1 MSHPYQNL
9 PTHQYWPQAMTKPAP
24 GHVNPAQGSTL
35 RIARSE
41 PVVTLGS
48 CFAQHL
54 AREIHQ
60 AGFNYLVGEV
70 APATLDARAAQA
82 RQYGLFSA
90 RYGNIYTA
98 RQARQ
103 LLERAFKGF
112 EPLEPVW
119 RKVGD
124 RYADPF
130 RPSVEPEG
138 FASQEDLLADRARH
152 LEAVRAVF
160 TRAKWVIFT
169 LGLTEAWR
177 SRQDGAVFSQA
188 PGVAGCGAFDSGRH
202 EFVNF
207 SANEVAEDIAAFR
220 ELLREINPEANLVLT
235 VSPVPLA
242 ATYESRHVWTS
253 TTYSKA
259 ALRVAAEETV
269 RRFGNAFYFPS
280 YEIITSPAAG
290 GRYYD
295 DDLRS
300 ITRAGVKHVMRVFFE
315 NCVDDT
321 ASASAVDQ
329 AQLREALMSDMEIL
343 CDEEQLLNA
352 GNAEEQALTQ
362 ESFDEVTYLTLNPDV
377 AAAVA
382 ARQFHSG
389 WHHYTTHGRVEGRRR
404 A

>member
-1 MSHPYQNL
+1 MAHPYQNL
-9 PTHQYWPQAMTKPAP
+9 PAHQYWPQAMTRPAP
-24 GHVNPAQGSTL
+24 GHINPAQGSTL
-35 RIARSE
+35 RIGRGE

-60 AGFNYLVGEV
+60 AGFNYLVGEA
-70 APATLDARAAQA
+70 APVSLDAQTAQA
-82 RQYGLFSA
+82 KQYGLFSA

-112 EPLEPVW
+112 EPQESVW
-119 RKVGD
+119 SKRG
-124 RYADPF
+124 RYVDPF

-138 FASQEDLLADRARH
+138 FASIDELLADRARH
-152 LEAVRAVF
+152 LDAVRAVF
-160 TRAKWVIFT
+160 SRAKWVIFT

-177 SRQDGAVFSQA
+177 SQQDGAVFSQA
-188 PGVAGCGAFDSGRH
+188 PGVAGCGAYDAAHH

-207 SANEVAEDIAAFR
+207 TANDVAADIAAFR
-220 ELLREINPEANLVLT
+220 DLLHEINPDAQLVLT

-259 ALRVAAEETV
+259 ALRVAAEEAV
-269 RRFGNAFYFPS
+269 RRFDNVSYFPS

-290 GRYYD
+290 SRYYD

-300 ITRAGVKHVMRVFFE
+300 VTRAGVKHVMRVFFD

-321 ASASAVDQ
+321 GSVAAVDQ
-329 AQLREALMSDMEIL
+329 ALLREALASDMEIL
-343 CDEEQLLNA
+343 CDEEMLLDT
-352 GNAEEQALTQ
+352 GNEEELTQ
-362 ESFDEVTYLTLNPDV
+362 DSFDEVTYLRLNPDV
-377 AAAVA
+377 ANAVA
-382 ARQFHSG
+382 ARQFQSG
-389 WHHYTTHGRVEGRRR
+389 WHHYTTHGRIEGRRY

>member
-9 PTHQYWPQAMTKPAP
+9 PAYQYWPQAMTQPAP
-24 GHVNPAQGSTL
+24 GHINPAEGTAL
-35 RIARSE
+35 RIARHE
-41 PVVTLGS
+41 AVVTLGS

-60 AGFNYLVGEV
+60 AGFNYLVGEA
-70 APATLDARAAQA
+70 APAHLDAQTAQA
-82 RQYGLFSA
+82 KQYGLFSA

-103 LLERAFKGF
+103 LLERAFNGFVPQEPAWQSKGRF
-112 EPLEPVW
+112 
-119 RKVGD
+119 
-124 RYADPF
+124 YDPF

-138 FASQEDLLADRARH
+138 FASQEELLAERERH

-160 TRAKWVIFT
+160 TQAKWVIFT

-177 SRQDGAVFSQA
+177 SKQDSAVFPQA
-188 PGVAGCGAFDSGRH
+188 PGVGGIGAFDSSRH

-207 SANEVAEDIAAFR
+207 SVHEVIEDLTAFR
-220 ELLREINPEANLVLT
+220 ALLHEVNPNANLVFT

-242 ATYESRHVWTS
+242 ATFESRHVWTS

-259 ALRVAAEETV
+259 VLRVAAEELV
-269 RRFGNAFYFPS
+269 HRFGNVFYFPS

-290 GRYYD
+290 SRYYD
-295 DDLRS
+295 DDLRTV
-300 ITRAGVKHVMRVFFE
+300 TRVGVKHVMRVFFE

-321 ASASAVDQ
+321 VSLSTIDQ
-329 AQLREALMSDMEIL
+329 SSLREALEHDMELL
-343 CDEEQLLNA
+343 CDEAQLLDA
-352 GNAEEQALTQ
+352 GREPEVTQ
-362 ESFDEVTYLTLNPDV
+362 ETFDEEAYLRLNPDV
-377 AAAVA
+377 AEAVA
-382 ARQFHSG
+382 AQQFQSG
-389 WHHYTTHGRVEGRRR
+389 WHHYTAHGRSEGRRI